1 MSKDGDGDI
10 QKLMAK
16 GFADIKSDF
25 KDFKKEMKNIRDNST
40 EVKNTADDNTQKI
53 GTNAKDIT
61 ALQDQMKELIES
73 DQDLRRREGRRYL

>member
-1 MSKDGDGDI
+1 MSKDGDI

-16 GFADIKSDF
+16 GFAAIKSDF
-25 KDFKKEMKNIRDNST
+25 KDFKKEMKNIRDNIT
-40 EVKNTADDNTQKI
+40 DVKNTADDNTQKI
-53 GTNAKDIT
+53 GTNAKAIT